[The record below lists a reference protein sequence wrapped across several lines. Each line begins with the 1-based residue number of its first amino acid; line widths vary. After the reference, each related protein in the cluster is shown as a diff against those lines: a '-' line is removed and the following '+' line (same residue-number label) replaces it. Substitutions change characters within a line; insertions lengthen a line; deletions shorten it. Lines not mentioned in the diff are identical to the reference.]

1 MRRLPIVAA
10 AALATTVIAGCAPA
24 PKPAPIDA
32 VFMIV
37 IDTLR
42 PDVLSCYGYRGHQ
55 TAAIDRLAASGVR
68 FENAQSPA
76 SWTVPSMGS
85 IMTSRYP
92 TQLGLVESPPGR
104 DTLFEWHAKR
114 AQVRYT
120 IPDGVTTL
128 ASLLDDAGFH
138 PVAFVN
144 QPFLNVGEGFER
156 GFAEWCYSTGEDSIR
171 WHDTSTPIPNIEFP
185 RGTDLA
191 YADPLLVAEC
201 AKWLHKNA
209 DRRPFVWIHL
219 LRPHRPYTPLL
230 KYLPENLRDPKLT
243 VDPAIRYAAEVREV
257 DDLVS
262 DLVAAID
269 STVGLQR
276 SLIIF
281 VADHGEE
288 FLDHGMR
295 GHGHSLHREV
305 IRVPLILAGPTIPV
319 GQTISTYATTLDLAP
334 TILEL
339 VGAAGKAPKSFQG
352 RSLVGVIRGGKTNGP
367 IFSEGMLYGGT
378 KRSLIEDNWKLMFD
392 AQSNPPYTLY
402 DIEHDPLEH
411 TDLAAAQTE
420 RVTRMQQQLGKH
432 TDRVV
437 ADLKASFHGTP
448 FASSPETERIL
459 QAMRTLGYVGGK

>member
-1 MRRLPIVAA
+1 MRRFLLLSA
-10 AALATTVIAGCAPA
+10 AALATAVIAGCAPA
-24 PKPAPIDA
+24 PRPARIDA

-42 PDVLSCYGYRGHQ
+42 PDVLSCYGYRGHE

-68 FENAQSPA
+68 FENAESPA

-92 TQLGLVESPPGR
+92 TQLGLVESPPPR
-104 DTLFEWHAKR
+104 DTMFEWHEKR

-144 QPFLNVGEGFER
+144 QPFLNVGQGFER

-191 YADPLLVAEC
+191 TADPLLVAEC
-201 AKWLHKNA
+201 VRWLHKNA

-230 KYLPENLRDPKLT
+230 KYLPENLRDPKLN
-243 VDPAIRYAAEVREV
+243 VDPRILYAAEVREV
-257 DDLVS
+257 DDMVS

-269 STVGLQR
+269 STVGLKR

-305 IRVPLILAGPTIPV
+305 IRVPLIFVGPSIPV
-319 GQTISTYATTLDLAP
+319 GQTISTFATTLDLAP
-334 TILEL
+334 TVLEL
-339 VGAAGKAPKSFQG
+339 VGAGDKAPKSFEG
-352 RSLVGVIRGGKTNGP
+352 RSLVGVIHGGKTNGP

-392 AQSNPPYTLY
+392 TQAKPPYALF
-402 DIEHDPLEH
+402 DIEHDPLEQ
-411 TDLAAAQTE
+411 TDIAAAQTE
-420 RVTRMQQQLGKH
+420 RVTRMEQQLGKH
-432 TDRVV
+432 TDQVV